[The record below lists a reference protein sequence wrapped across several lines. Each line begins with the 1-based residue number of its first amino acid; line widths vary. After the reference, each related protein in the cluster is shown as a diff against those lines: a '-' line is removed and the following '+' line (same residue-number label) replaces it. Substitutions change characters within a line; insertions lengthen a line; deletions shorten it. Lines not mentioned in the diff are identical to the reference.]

1 MKLLKNDKWT
11 LYLYYRGI
19 RIKKLKIDKNEA
31 PADNVYIVNVYFK
44 KQLFG
49 SNFVNIAV
57 RPTYILHND
66 DLKQKSYWEV
76 IFEEGIKI

>member
-1 MKLLKNDKWT
+1 MKILKNDKWT

-31 PADNVYIVNVYFK
+31 PADNVYVVNVFFK

-49 SNFVNIAV
+49 SNFINIIV
-57 RPTYILHND
+57 RPKYILHND
-66 DLKQKSYWEV
+66 DLKRKSYWEV